1 MFSLKYSR
9 PNDKYMVEVVVV
21 RKWAMFNSS
30 YQGWEYYNIIATC
43 IIATN
48 KNKKRTSS
56 RPDDWTPEGEEQVN
70 VRSR

>member
-30 YQGWEYYNIIATC
+30 YQLRDRG
-43 IIATN
+43 
-48 KNKKRTSS
+48 
-56 RPDDWTPEGEEQVN
+56 
-70 VRSR
+70 